1 MSDVP
6 TRTAAIPRPETLRRI
21 RFATWGVF
29 LIAAATFLLLMSGHI
44 YARDEETLYQMTDGI
59 ARHGVP
65 LVSSEVWGIVDSAAP
80 SKNGLR
86 PTSYAPGQAL
96 LALPWYGLG
105 RIVGAVGGERYAV
118 YLTRFC
124 VLAFNAFVTA
134 ALVALLFRFAVALGY
149 RLRVGVAL
157 AACYGLATFAAIQA
171 RTFFAEPLTA
181 LLAFLAF
188 FLLWQS
194 GDGEGSGWRQR
205 TLLAG
210 SGFTIGFA
218 LLVKIHAALFLPAL
232 ALALVLPVFPSI
244 QRVADRAVWRSAL
257 LRSIWWGIG
266 FAPPVIALLLY
277 NRWLYGGPFT
287 TGYGDSPNVFT
298 TPLATGLH
306 GLLWSGGKGLIW
318 YAPPLAFAIV
328 GAPRFVHRFP
338 RAGVA
343 VLCAALLNILFYARL
358 AYWHGDGS
366 WGPRYLLIV
375 LPWLMLPA
383 LPTLDRL
390 LNPGR
395 SATAVAARGV
405 AVAIVLAGV
414 LIQSLALAVSFD
426 TPIIATN
433 DRARHFTPSQ
443 SPIVVS
449 YRTARTR
456 FATWRA
462 DRNPPTNSFTLAE
475 GLYPAE
481 GDHAALF
488 PRWTAGSAHVTLNP
502 QRGAALHI
510 KLTYF
515 DHRPAALRTAAT
527 PVVVTLG
534 KETLNP
540 GDRLPIAPA
549 NEGYILAYDVPPA
562 TLQATDDRLT
572 IDAPT
577 WNPSRTGVGDR
588 DEDLG
593 IFINNLEIWADGV
606 PLTARERTMVP
617 PVPETP
623 RNVWVWANYPNFP
636 HLLDWWPIL
645 LVDTEMPRGLTAAM
659 FGAMLGTVALLF
671 SGGACC
677 LWTGR
682 RTGVREIGP
691 PIPVAVRQ
699 L

>member
-1 MSDVP
+1 MRS
-6 TRTAAIPRPETLRRI
+6 AAKPGPETLRRI
-21 RFATWGVF
+21 RSATGGVF
-29 LIAAATFLLLMSGHI
+29 LIAAAIFLLLMSGHI
-44 YARDEETLYQMTDGI
+44 YARDEETLFQMTDGI
-59 ARHGVP
+59 ARRGVP
-65 LVSSEVWGIVDSAAP
+65 LVSPEVWGIVDSAAP

-105 RIVGAVGGERYAV
+105 RVAGAVGGERYAV

-124 VLAFNAFVTA
+124 VLTFNAFATA

-149 RLRVGVAL
+149 RTRVGVAL

-194 GDGEGSGWRQR
+194 GDGEASGWRQR
-205 TLLAG
+205 TLLAC
-210 SGFTIGFA
+210 SGFIIGFA

-232 ALALVLPVFPSI
+232 ALPLVLPAFPSMHRI
-244 QRVADRAVWRSAL
+244 ADRAVWRAAL
-257 LRSIWWGIG
+257 LRSVWWGAG
-266 FAPPVIALLLY
+266 FAPPVVALLLY

-287 TGYGDSPNVFT
+287 TGYGDGPNVFT

-306 GLLWSGGKGLIW
+306 GLLWSSGKGLIW

-328 GAPRFVHRFP
+328 GAPRFVRRFP
-338 RAGVA
+338 RAGIA
-343 VLCAALLNILFYARL
+343 VLCATLLNVLFYARL

-366 WGPRYLLIV
+366 WGPRYLLIA

-383 LPTLDRL
+383 LPTLDHL

-395 SATAVAARGV
+395 SAIAIAARGV
-405 AVAIVLAGV
+405 AAAILLAGMLV
-414 LIQSLALAVSFD
+414 QSLALAVSFD
-426 TPIIATN
+426 TPIITTSEE
-433 DRARHFTPSQ
+433 ARHFTPSQ

-456 FATWRA
+456 FAAWRA

-481 GDHAALF
+481 GDRAALF

-502 QRGAALHI
+502 RRGTAVHI

-515 DHRPAALRTAAT
+515 DHRPAASRAAAT

-534 KETLNP
+534 KETLTL
-540 GDRLPIAPA
+540 GDRLSIAPA
-549 NEGYILAYDVPPA
+549 NEGYILAYDVSPA
-562 TLQATDDRLT
+562 LLRAAGDRLT
-572 IDAPT
+572 ISAPT
-577 WNPSRTGVGDR
+577 WNPSRTGVSDR
-588 DEDLG
+588 DENLG
-593 IFINNLEIWADGV
+593 IFINNLEIWADGI
-606 PLTARERTMVP
+606 PLIARERAMAS

-636 HLLDWWPIL
+636 HLLDWWPVL
-645 LVDTEMPRGLTAAM
+645 LVDAAMPRGLTAAM
-659 FGAMLGTVALLF
+659 FGAMLGAVALLF
-671 SGGACC
+671 GSGVCC
-677 LWTGR
+677 IWVGR
-682 RTGVREIGP
+682 RSGARTIRP

>member
-1 MSDVP
+1 MRS
-6 TRTAAIPRPETLRRI
+6 AAKPGPETLRRI
-21 RFATWGVF
+21 RSATTGGVF
-29 LIAAATFLLLMSGHI
+29 LIAAAIFLLLMSGHI
-44 YARDEETLYQMTDGI
+44 YARDEETLFQMTDGI
-59 ARHGVP
+59 ARRGVP
-65 LVSSEVWGIVDSAAP
+65 LVSPEVWGIVDSAAP

-105 RIVGAVGGERYAV
+105 RVAGAVGGERYAV

-124 VLAFNAFVTA
+124 VLAFNAFATA

-149 RLRVGVAL
+149 RTRVGVAL

-194 GDGEGSGWRQR
+194 GDGEASRWRQR

-210 SGFTIGFA
+210 SGFIIGFA

-232 ALALVLPVFPSI
+232 ALPLVLPAFPAMHRI
-244 QRVADRAVWRSAL
+244 ADRAVWRAAL
-257 LRSIWWGIG
+257 LRSVWWGVG
-266 FAPPVIALLLY
+266 FAPPVVALLLY

-287 TGYGDSPNVFT
+287 TGYGDGPNVFT

-306 GLLWSGGKGLIW
+306 GLLWSSGKGLIW

-328 GAPRFVHRFP
+328 GAPRFVRRFP
-338 RAGVA
+338 RAGIA
-343 VLCAALLNILFYARL
+343 VLCATLLNVLFYARL

-366 WGPRYLLIV
+366 WGPRYLLIA

-383 LPTLDRL
+383 LPTLDHL

-395 SATAVAARGV
+395 SAIAIAARGV
-405 AVAIVLAGV
+405 AAAILLAGMLV
-414 LIQSLALAVSFD
+414 QSLALAVSFD
-426 TPIIATN
+426 TPIITTSEE
-433 DRARHFTPSQ
+433 ARHFTPSQ

-456 FATWRA
+456 FAAWRA

-481 GDHAALF
+481 GDRAALF

-502 QRGAALHI
+502 RRGTAVHI

-515 DHRPAALRTAAT
+515 DHRPAASRAAAT

-534 KETLNP
+534 KETLTP
-540 GDRLPIAPA
+540 GDRLSIAPA
-549 NEGYILAYDVPPA
+549 NEGYILAYDVSPA
-562 TLQATDDRLT
+562 LLRAAGDRLT
-572 IDAPT
+572 ISAPT
-577 WNPSRTGVGDR
+577 WNPSRTGVSDR
-588 DEDLG
+588 DENLG
-593 IFINNLEIWADGV
+593 IFINNLEIWADGI
-606 PLTARERTMVP
+606 PLIARERAMAS

-636 HLLDWWPIL
+636 HLLDWWPVL
-645 LVDTEMPRGLTAAM
+645 LVDAAMPRGLTAAM
-659 FGAMLGTVALLF
+659 FGAMLGAVALLF
-671 SGGACC
+671 GSGVCC
-677 LWTGR
+677 IWVGR
-682 RTGVREIGP
+682 RSGARTIRP